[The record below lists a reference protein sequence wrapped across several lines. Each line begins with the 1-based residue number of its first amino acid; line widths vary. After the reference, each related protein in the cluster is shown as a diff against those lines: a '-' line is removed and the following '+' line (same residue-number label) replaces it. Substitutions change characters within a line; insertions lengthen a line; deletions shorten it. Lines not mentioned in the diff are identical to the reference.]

1 MWLTVNGTA
10 GKWSNERTELL
21 KMTTASKITMA
32 RIAMIPFF
40 IAAALMD
47 FKGHDYVA
55 LAIFAVAAF
64 TDSLDGYVA
73 RHYNQI
79 STFGKF
85 IDPLADKL
93 LVTAALLIFVERGQM
108 ASWACMI
115 VIARE
120 FAVTGL
126 RLVAME
132 DGTVI
137 AAGTSGKVK
146 TALSI
151 VCSCVMLLPHD
162 YALLNWN
169 AIDIVCVV
177 IIVVSTVYSG
187 VEYFVVNKTAL
198 NIKD

>member
-1 MWLTVNGTA
+1 
-10 GKWSNERTELL
+10 
-21 KMTTASKITMA
+21 MA
-32 RIAMIPFF
+32 RIALIPFF
-40 IAAALMD
+40 IVAALMD
-47 FKGHDYVA
+47 FSGHNYVA
-55 LAIFAVAAF
+55 LVIFVVAAL

-73 RHYNQI
+73 RHYNQV

-93 LVTAALLIFVERGQM
+93 LVFAALLIFVENGQM

-146 TALSI
+146 TALSMVCICIMFLPIHDLALVSWLTVDVICVALI
-151 VCSCVMLLPHD
+151 VLV
-162 YALLNWN
+162 
-169 AIDIVCVV
+169 
-177 IIVVSTVYSG
+177 TVYSG
-187 VEYFVVNKTAL
+187 VDYFVANKTAF
-198 NIKD
+198 NTKD

>member
-1 MWLTVNGTA
+1 
-10 GKWSNERTELL
+10 
-21 KMTTASKITMA
+21 MTTASKITMA
-32 RIAMIPFF
+32 RIALIPFF

-47 FKGHDYVA
+47 FAGHNYLA
-55 LAIFAVAAF
+55 LGIFVFAAL

-73 RHYNQI
+73 RHYNQV

-93 LVTAALLIFVERGQM
+93 LVFAALLIFVENGQM
-108 ASWACMI
+108 VSWACMI

-146 TALSI
+146 TALSMICICIMFLPEKIYGFKVFSLLSVNDICVALI
-151 VCSCVMLLPHD
+151 VFV
-162 YALLNWN
+162 
-169 AIDIVCVV
+169 
-177 IIVVSTVYSG
+177 TVYSG
-187 VEYFVVNKTAL
+187 VDYFVANKNAF

>member
-1 MWLTVNGTA
+1 
-10 GKWSNERTELL
+10 
-21 KMTTASKITMA
+21 MTTASKITMA
-32 RIAMIPFF
+32 RIALIPFF
-40 IAAALMD
+40 MAAALMD
-47 FKGHDYVA
+47 FSGHDYVA
-55 LAIFAVAAF
+55 LVIFIAAAL

-73 RHYNQI
+73 RHYNQV

-93 LVTAALLIFVERGQM
+93 LVFAALLIFVERGQM

-132 DGTVI
+132 DNIVI

-146 TALSI
+146 TALSM
-151 VCSCVMLLPHD
+151 VCSCIMFLPIHD
-162 YALLNWN
+162 FALVSWMTVDW
-169 AIDIVCVV
+169 ICV
-177 IIVVSTVYSG
+177 IIIVFVTVYSG
-187 VEYFVVNKTAL
+187 VDYFMANKNVLSA
-198 NIKD
+198 KD